1 VVEESSP
8 DGMTGYLYP
17 PYPVFEL
24 LLFQVAMITK
34 LMQRISGG
42 IDNPLGNLSN
52 EYAIQL
58 SAG

>member
-1 VVEESSP
+1 
-8 DGMTGYLYP
+8 
-17 PYPVFEL
+17 VFDL

-42 IDNPLGNLSN
+42 IDNPLGNLSD
-52 EYAIQL
+52 EFAIQL